1 MKKSNLTKKD
11 VNAIINMR
19 NKGMHV
25 NYIAS
30 IVCTTNGTVSR
41 VYRAFNG
48 NQKIYD
54 SLGNELQCIIDNV
67 KYQAKKKYSEE
78 DIINALHSIELRYN
92 RDFNIIYKGMKEWF
106 EQFKKK

>member
-67 KYQAKKKYSEE
+67 KYQAKKKYSEKDVE
-78 DIINALHSIELRYN
+78 EYFIAYWKANVPEGIECKLS
-92 RDFNIIYKGMKEWF
+92 FNEWF
-106 EQFKKK
+106 NEFKKK